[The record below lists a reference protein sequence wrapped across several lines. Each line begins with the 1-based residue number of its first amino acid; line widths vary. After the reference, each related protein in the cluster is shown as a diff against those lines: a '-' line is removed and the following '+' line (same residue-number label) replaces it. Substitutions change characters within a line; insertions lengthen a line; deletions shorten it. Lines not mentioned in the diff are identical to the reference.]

1 MEMEKLNIFIVE
13 DESIVAKDI
22 QNNLIK
28 LGYNVLG
35 IANNGKDAIAQIKE
49 LTPDVVLMD
58 IMIKGDLTG
67 IEVAEQ
73 IKKHISVP
81 VIFLTA
87 YADESTLSKAKVTEP
102 YGYILKPFKE
112 IDLHSTIEMAVY
124 KHQKDSAL
132 QKERDF
138 LYSLVESKDGTQ
150 SDILFVKA
158 NSRLVKVYLK
168 DIYYVEALKDYVI
181 INTQYARYT
190 VHSTMKDIE
199 KKLGTID
206 FIRVHRSY
214 IVRVEKIQAIENQTV
229 VLENEKKVIPVGG
242 SYREELLGKLNLL

>member
-1 MEMEKLNIFIVE
+1 MEKLNIYIVE

-35 IANNGKDAIAQIKE
+35 ISNNGKDAISQINE
-49 LTPDVVLMD
+49 LTPDVILMD
-58 IMIKGDLTG
+58 IMIKGDMTG

-73 IKKHISVP
+73 IKKTNNIP

-138 LYSLVESKDGTQ
+138 LYSLVENKDNSQ

-181 INTQYARYT
+181 INTQYGRYT

-199 KKLGTID
+199 KKLGTIE

-214 IVRVEKIQAIENQTV
+214 IVRIDKIQAIENQTV
-229 VLENEKKVIPVGG
+229 VLENEKKTIPVGG
-242 SYREELLGKLNLL
+242 SYRDELLGKLNLL

>member
-1 MEMEKLNIFIVE
+1 MEKLNIFIVE

-35 IANNGKDAIAQIKE
+35 IANNGNDAIEQIKE
-49 LTPDVVLMD
+49 LNPDIVLMD
-58 IMIKGDLTG
+58 IMIKGELTG

-73 IKKHISVP
+73 LRKFVNVP

-87 YADESTLSKAKVTEP
+87 YADESTLSRAKVTEP

-124 KHQKDSAL
+124 KHQKDAAL

-138 LYSLVESKDGTQ
+138 LYSLVENKDGTQ
-150 SDILFVKA
+150 NDILFVKA
-158 NSRLVKVYLK
+158 NSKLVKVYLK

-199 KKLGTID
+199 KKLGTVD
-206 FIRVHRSY
+206 FVRVHRSY
-214 IVRVEKIQAIENQTV
+214 IVRTDKIQAIENQTV
-229 VLENEKKVIPVGG
+229 ILENEKKAIPVGG
-242 SYREELLGKLNLL
+242 SYRDELLGKLNLL

>member
-1 MEMEKLNIFIVE
+1 MEKLNIFIVE

-35 IANNGKDAIAQIKE
+35 IANNGKDAIEQIKE
-49 LTPDVVLMD
+49 TNPDVVLMD

-73 IKKHISVP
+73 IRKHVSVP

-87 YADESTLSKAKVTEP
+87 YADESTLSRAKVTEP

-138 LYSLVESKDGTQ
+138 LYSLVENKDGSQ

-214 IVRVEKIQAIENQTV
+214 IVRVDKIQAIENQTV
-229 VLENEKKVIPVGG
+229 VLENEKKAIPVGG
-242 SYREELLGKLNLL
+242 SYRDELLGKLNLL

>member
-1 MEMEKLNIFIVE
+1 MEKLNIFIVE

-35 IANNGKDAIAQIKE
+35 IANNGKDAIEQIKE
-49 LTPDVVLMD
+49 LNPDVVLMD

-73 IKKHISVP
+73 IKKFVNVP

-87 YADESTLSKAKVTEP
+87 YADESTLSRAKVTEP

-124 KHQKDSAL
+124 KHQKDAAL

-138 LYSLVESKDGTQ
+138 LYSLVENKDGSQ
-150 SDILFVKA
+150 NDILFVKA
-158 NSRLVKVYLK
+158 NSKLVKVYLK

-199 KKLGTID
+199 KKLGTNE
-206 FIRVHRSY
+206 FVRVHRSY
-214 IVRVEKIQAIENQTV
+214 IVRTDKIQAIENQTV
-229 VLENEKKVIPVGG
+229 VLENEKKAIPIGG
-242 SYREELLGKLNLL
+242 SYRDELLTKLNLL

>member
-1 MEMEKLNIFIVE
+1 MEKLNIFIVE

-28 LGYNVLG
+28 LGYNVVG
-35 IANNGKDAIAQIKE
+35 IANNGKDAIDQIKE
-49 LTPDVVLMD
+49 TNPDVILMD

-73 IKKHISVP
+73 VRKHISVP

-87 YADESTLSKAKVTEP
+87 YADESTLSRAKVTEP

-138 LYSLVESKDGTQ
+138 LYSLVENKDGSQ

-199 KKLGTID
+199 KKLGTIE

-214 IVRVEKIQAIENQTV
+214 IVRIDKIQAIENQTV
-229 VLENEKKVIPVGG
+229 VLENEKKALPVGG
-242 SYREELLGKLNLL
+242 SYRDELLGKLNLL

>member
-1 MEMEKLNIFIVE
+1 MEKLNIFIVE

-35 IANNGKDAIAQIKE
+35 IANNGNDAIEQIKS
-49 LTPDVVLMD
+49 LNPDVVLMD

-73 IKKHISVP
+73 LRKFVNVP

-87 YADESTLSKAKVTEP
+87 YADESTLSRAKVTEP

-124 KHQKDSAL
+124 KHQKDAAL

-138 LYSLVESKDGTQ
+138 LYSLVENKDGSQ
-150 SDILFVKA
+150 NDILFVKA
-158 NSRLVKVYLK
+158 NSKLVKVYLK

-199 KKLGTID
+199 KKLGTVD
-206 FIRVHRSY
+206 FVRVHRSY
-214 IVRVEKIQAIENQTV
+214 IVRTDKIQAIENQTV
-229 VLENEKKVIPVGG
+229 ILENEKKAIPVGG
-242 SYREELLGKLNLL
+242 SYRDELLGKLNLL

>member
-1 MEMEKLNIFIVE
+1 MEKLNIFIVE

-35 IANNGKDAIAQIKE
+35 IANNGKDAIEQIKE
-49 LTPDVVLMD
+49 TNPDVVLMD

-73 IKKHISVP
+73 IRKHISVP

-87 YADESTLSKAKVTEP
+87 YADESTLSRAKVTEP

-138 LYSLVESKDGTQ
+138 LYSLVENKDGSQ

-199 KKLGTID
+199 KKLGTLE

-214 IVRVEKIQAIENQTV
+214 IVRIDKIQAIENQTV
-229 VLENEKKVIPVGG
+229 VLENEKKALPVGG
-242 SYREELLGKLNLL
+242 SYRDELLGKLNLL